1 MNPFRFAFAVFV
13 VAVAT
18 ALLAGAYFYGAY
30 SYATSRW
37 PINQVRDLRIAGLKS
52 QHAMGIDYDSYAR
65 LTGYPEKEPIACPPQ
80 TDRTA
85 VFLVIGQSNAANSGG
100 QRFRAESAHVAA
112 YFEGKCYAAESPLL
126 GSSGIAGEPWSAI
139 ADRLVDDG
147 SFDQVVLVPAAISA
161 TALSE
166 WIAGGELHAM
176 LQQVV
181 QDAQRHYRFTH
192 VLWHQGETD
201 FSMKTTEDAYFAAFQ
216 SLARDLHAWGV
227 AAPIYVSVATRCEET
242 DAQWSADNPVSRA
255 QRKLASSGEGF
266 VPGVDS
272 DSFLKSL
279 DRYDGCHMAGSG
291 LAKFI
296 DAWTDILR
304 HKR

>member
-1 MNPFRFAFAVFV
+1 LNLFRFALAIVIAA
-13 VAVAT
+13 VAVA
-18 ALLAGAYFYGAY
+18 LLGGAYLYGGY
-30 SYATSRW
+30 SYATSQW
-37 PINQVRDLRIAGLKS
+37 PINQIRDLKIAGLKA
-52 QHAMGIDYDSYAR
+52 QRALGIEYDSYAR
-65 LTGYPEKEPIACPPQ
+65 LTNYPEKKTVACPPQ

-100 QRFRAESAHVAA
+100 QRFRAENSRVAA
-112 YFEGKCYAAESPLL
+112 YFEGTCYAAASPLL

-139 ADRLVDDG
+139 ADRLVADG
-147 SFDQVVLVPAAISA
+147 RFDEVVLVPAAIGA

-166 WIAGGELHAM
+166 WIAGGELHPM

-181 QDAQRHYRFTH
+181 QDAQRHYRLTH

-201 FSMKTTEDAYFAAFQ
+201 FSMKTKEDAYIAGFR
-216 SLARDLHAWGV
+216 SLARDLRMWGV

-242 DAQWSADNPVSRA
+242 EEQWSSDNPISRA

-266 VPGVDS
+266 APGVDS
-272 DSFLKSL
+272 DSFLKPL

-291 LAKFI
+291 LTKFI
-296 DAWTDILR
+296 DAWLEILR
-304 HKR
+304 RN